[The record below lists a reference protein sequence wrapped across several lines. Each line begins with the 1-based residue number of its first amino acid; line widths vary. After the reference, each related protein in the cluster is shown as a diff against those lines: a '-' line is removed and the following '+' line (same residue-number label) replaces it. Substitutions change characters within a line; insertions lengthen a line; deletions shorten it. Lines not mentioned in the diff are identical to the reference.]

1 MLKEE
6 ILKTWL
12 NVSFTCSEVI
22 NRQENNSHLSLRASV
37 LKLNTQQKSAVT
49 RLLWLDPVALT
60 EPQMDSGWLNWSL
73 VKVLHF
79 VHHLPPCDS
88 DGNINAAQVS
98 QVRSGRW
105 SGRSR
110 MAAERARR
118 RKPDD
123 SSRNLGSDSPPDS
136 SLSRR
141 VTDHL
146 LRHAYSFISSLSP
159 PPSIFSPLHSD
170 ELHIVTLLHLRR
182 CHPEKHT
189 YQHNDTKIHLTFLQM
204 FK

>member
-60 EPQMDSGWLNWSL
+60 EPQMDLGWLNWSL

-98 QVRSGRW
+98 QVGSGCW
-105 SGRSR
+105 SGGAAWLQSELAGGNL
-110 MAAERARR
+110 MTAAETSAATLHLTHLSLAVW
-118 RKPDD
+118 PII
-123 SSRNLGSDSPPDS
+123 SSVTLILSFLRSPLLPPS
-136 SLSRR
+136 FLPSILTNCTLSRYYIWDAAIQR
-141 VTDHL
+141 NTH
-146 LRHAYSFISSLSP
+146 ISTMTQKY
-159 PPSIFSPLHSD
+159 I
-170 ELHIVTLLHLRR
+170 
-182 CHPEKHT
+182 
-189 YQHNDTKIHLTFLQM
+189 
-204 FK
+204 